1 MAKTMIVFG
10 DAKKG
15 PGRGSRP
22 WRSAAPARRH
32 AGCGPTRRAHGPL
45 SNPLMARRQPAVR
58 IGDCDGGALM
68 EKIWLR
74 QYPPGVPAEVRV
86 DPCPS
91 LVAMLDDTMR
101 RHRQL
106 PAFRFMGR
114 DISYGQLDALSGAL
128 AAHLQ
133 SLGLGRGDRVAVMLP
148 NVPQYPVAV
157 AAILRAGCVV
167 VNVNPLHGARELEHQ
182 LKDSGARAIVVIENL
197 AARLQQVP
205 HAVPTSNVVVAAMGD
220 LLGAVKGPL
229 VNQVVRRVRKL
240 VPSFQL
246 PGAVRFADALARG
259 RRLARKAVE
268 AGPEDIA
275 VLQYTG
281 GTTDVSKGVVLLHR
295 NLVANV
301 LQSQAWNRPALAR
314 VPAGEQP
321 VVVCALPLHHIFAF
335 SMIMLLGL
343 HMGACSILVANAGD
357 IESTLRQLSRHRFH
371 IFAGEDALF
380 GALVRHPDVDRVD
393 WSHLQ
398 LSVGGG
404 AAVQPATAQRW
415 HEKTGCPVC
424 EGYGLTETSPAVT
437 CNPVHAGS
445 FSGHVGLPL
454 PGTELALLDDEGRPV
469 APGEPGEITIRGPQV
484 MAGYWQRPEET
495 ARVMTADGWFR
506 SGDIGVMD
514 EQGCLRIVDR
524 KKDTIRVSG
533 CHVYPNEVEGIVT
546 QMPGVLECAAVG
558 VPDTRAGE
566 AVKLVVVKQ
575 DPASASPSEAEI
587 HDWCEARLS
596 GHQRPSVVEFR
607 TGLPRTPVGKVL
619 RRMLRETV

>member
-1 MAKTMIVFG
+1 
-10 DAKKG
+10 
-15 PGRGSRP
+15 
-22 WRSAAPARRH
+22 
-32 AGCGPTRRAHGPL
+32 
-45 SNPLMARRQPAVR
+45 
-58 IGDCDGGALM
+58 M

-74 QYPPGVPAEVRV
+74 QYPPGVPAEVRA
-86 DPCPS
+86 DPYPS
-91 LVAMLDDTMR
+91 LVAMLEDGMR
-101 RHRQL
+101 RHAGL

-114 DISYGQLDALSGAL
+114 DISYGQLDTLSGAL
-128 AAHLQ
+128 AAYLQ
-133 SLGLGRGDRVAVMLP
+133 SLGLGRSDRVALMLP

-167 VNVNPLHGARELEHQ
+167 VNVNPLHGVHELEHQ
-182 LKDSGARAIVVIENL
+182 LKDSGARAIFVIENL
-197 AARLQQVP
+197 ASRLQQIP
-205 HAVPTSNVVVAAMGD
+205 NAVPPRKVIVAAMGD

-246 PGAVRFADALARG
+246 PGAVHFADALTRG
-259 RRLARKAVE
+259 RRLARAAVDV
-268 AGPEDIA
+268 GPDDIA

-301 LQSQAWNRPALAR
+301 LQSQAWNRPALAGL
-314 VPAGEQP
+314 PAGEQP

-335 SMIMLLGL
+335 STIMLLGL

-357 IESTLRQLSRHRFH
+357 TGSTLRQLARHRFH
-371 IFAGEDALF
+371 IFPGEDALF
-380 GALVRHPDVDRVD
+380 GALARHPDVDRVD
-393 WSHLQ
+393 WSSLR

-404 AAVQPATAQRW
+404 AAVQPATAQLW
-415 HEKTGCPVC
+415 QQKTGCPIC

-437 CNPVHAGS
+437 CNAVDGSS
-445 FSGHVGLPL
+445 FSGHIGLPL

-469 APGEPGEITIRGPQV
+469 PPGEPGEITIRGPQV
-484 MAGYWQRPEET
+484 MAGYWQRPDAT

-514 EQGCLRIVDR
+514 EHGCLRVVDR
-524 KKDTIRVSG
+524 KKDAIVVGGRR
-533 CHVYPNEVEGIVT
+533 VYPNEVEGIVT

-558 VPDTRAGE
+558 VPDLHVGE

-575 DPASASPSEAEI
+575 DPASASPSEADVR
-587 HDWCEARLS
+587 DWCEARLT
-596 GHQRPSVVEFR
+596 GHKRPRVVEFR

-619 RRMLRETV
+619 RRMLREMV